1 MSKKL
6 TKEEFIKKAREKHGD
21 KYDYSNVDYKYN
33 KTKVCII
40 CPEHGEFWQA
50 PHHHTKGQ
58 GCPKCKGEAT
68 SKRCRLSLSDFIKKS
83 REKHGNKYNYDK
95 VKYENNSTKVC
106 IICHE
111 HGIFYQT
118 PHGHLKGQG
127 CPKCGQ
133 IVRNDSNRLSLSNF
147 IKKANEKHNGKYDYS
162 KVIYVN
168 NYTKICIICPKH
180 GEFLQTP
187 SNHLSGQGCPKCKD
201 DKTRERLILSKEG
214 FIKKAREVYK
224 EDFVK
229 KANKIHH
236 DKYNYSKVEY
246 DGALTKVCVICPEH
260 GEFWQTPN
268 SHLNGTGCPKCSG
281 NYIPTT
287 EEWITSANEKHNGKY
302 DYHKVKYVKS
312 TIKVCIICPE
322 HGEFLQ
328 KPTYHIQGQGCPKC
342 NLSHMEHD
350 VMNYLDER
358 GIPYDYQKRFDWL
371 GRQSL
376 DFYLPDY
383 NVGVECQGE
392 QHFFPVKYFGGE
404 KTFKK
409 TLERDKRKKKL
420 CEENG
425 VKLLYFGNVPNYDT
439 FLGEAVHD
447 DVQYLIDYLEEH
459 KKENK

>member
-83 REKHGNKYNYDK
+83 IEKHGNKYNYDK

-187 SNHLSGQGCPKCKD
+187 SNHLSGKGCPKCKA
-201 DKTRERLILSKEG
+201 DKTCERLILS
-214 FIKKAREVYK
+214 K

-268 SHLNGTGCPKCSG
+268 SHLNSTGCPKCSG

-409 TLERDKRKKKL
+409 TLERDKRKKLL
-420 CEENG
+420 CEKHSI
-425 VKLLYFGNVPNYDT
+425 KLLYFGNVPNYDT
-439 FLGEAVHD
+439 FLGEVVHD